1 MQPQNCKHMITFI
14 IALLLLIVGFFT
26 YGVFVEKVF
35 GIEPERQTPALTKTD
50 GVDFVP
56 MAPWRIFLVQFLNIA
71 GLGPIF
77 GAIMG
82 IFYGPAAF
90 LWIVFGTIFAGGVH
104 DYLSGMLSIRKGG
117 ASLPDIVGDELGNGV
132 KVFIRILSLVLLI
145 LLTTTFLSGPATL
158 LQGLAGLKTMQFS
171 GHMIPIVWVL
181 IIFGYYALAT
191 VLPVDKLIGRFYPIF
206 GGILLFMGLGI
217 MVVMLCWHSG
227 EMPEVFD
234 GLQNRQTNG
243 LPLFPMMFVS
253 IACGAIS
260 GFHGTQSP
268 IMARCV
274 TNERQGRWIFYG
286 AMVAEGILALIWAA
300 AAGTFFA
307 DPEKGLYGIDG
318 LQAFAAEHPGE
329 NIAALVIDKVSRS
342 WLGTVGGILESE
354 SFLARHGR
362 RYIGH
367 YRCDS
372 CAYHERRHSV
382 AFGPTHCGRLPEVGP
397 ETYFQPSDAG
407 TAAVPLRVWHGVRRF
422 QYRVALFRLDQ
433 PIVSSVHIMGGHRLA
448 LQAKNNPCPL
458 SRTGAFPI
466 RLSYCVDTGTVYDNG
481 MQQLYLN
488 SSGGPEHVS
497 GNTLDRL
504 CDSRSGDLHQSHRLH
519 YMGQESRKEYL
530 TFGIVSATARK
541 RLVYGAKTACER
553 YFLLKVLQI

>member
-1 MQPQNCKHMITFI
+1 MITFI
-14 IALLLLIVGFFT
+14 IALVLLVVGFLL
-26 YGVFVEKVF
+26 YGTFVEKVF
-35 GIEPERQTPALTKTD
+35 GVHANAKTPALTKTD

-56 MAPWRIFLVQFLNIA
+56 MKPWRIFLVQFLNIA

-82 IFYGPAAF
+82 IFFGPAAF

-117 ASLPDIVGDELGNGV
+117 VSLPDIIGDELGNGIKAFMRV
-132 KVFIRILSLVLLI
+132 LSLVLLI

-158 LQGLAGLKTMQFS
+158 LQGLCPLATWEPFEWLSEMDVSYQLGTWPQQDLVL
-171 GHMIPIVWVL
+171 PIVWLL
-181 IIFGYYALAT
+181 IIFGYYTLAT

-217 MVVMLCWHSG
+217 MVVMLGWHSS

-234 GLQNRQTNG
+234 GLHNRQTNG

-307 DPEKGLYGIDG
+307 DPESGLYGIDG
-318 LQAFAAEHPGE
+318 LQAFAASHKGE

-342 WLGTVGGILESE
+342 WLGTIGGILAIIGVIAAPITSGDTALR
-354 SFLARHGR
+354 SARLIVADFLKLNQKPIAH
-362 RYIGH
+362 
-367 YRCDS
+367 
-372 CAYHERRHSV
+372 
-382 AFGPTHCGRLPEVGP
+382 RLMI
-397 ETYFQPSDAG
+397 
-407 TAAVPLRVWHGVRRF
+407 AVPLFVCVFAMVFIDFNVVW
-422 QYRVALFRLDQ
+422 
-433 PIVSSVHIMGGHRLA
+433 
-448 LQAKNNPCPL
+448 
-458 SRTGAFPI
+458 
-466 RLSYCVDTGTVYDNG
+466 
-481 MQQLYLN
+481 
-488 SSGGPEHVS
+488 
-497 GNTLDRL
+497 
-504 CDSRSGDLHQSHRLH
+504 
-519 YMGQESRKEYL
+519 
-530 TFGIVSATARK
+530 
-541 RLVYGAKTACER
+541 R
-553 YFLLKVLQI
+553 YFAWTNQTLAMFTLWAGTIFLFKQGQQKTKAYQRYGYMMALVPAMFMTMVSVSYILIAPEGFHLPVEYRWMGYAAAAVVTIGCLTGFSIWAIKRKKKAL

>member
-1 MQPQNCKHMITFI
+1 MITFI
-14 IALLLLIVGFFT
+14 VALIVLVVGFCT
-26 YGVFVEKVF
+26 YGVLVEKIF
-35 GIEPERQTPALTKTD
+35 GVEPERQTPAVTKTD

-82 IFYGPAAF
+82 IFYGPSAF

-117 ASLPDIVGDELGNGV
+117 ASLPDIVGDELGQGI
-132 KVFIRILSLVLLI
+132 KVFMRVLSLVLLI
-145 LLTTTFLSGPATL
+145 LLTTTFLSGPAVL
-158 LQGLAGLKTMQFS
+158 LQGLAPLSTYGMERFGVVYQ
-171 GHMIPIVWVL
+171 IPIIWIL

-206 GGILLFMGLGI
+206 GGILLFMGIGI
-217 MVVMLCWHSG
+217 MIVMLWGHSA

-318 LQAFAAEHPGE
+318 LQAFAAQHHGE
-329 NIAALVIDKVSRS
+329 NIAALVIDRVSRS
-342 WLGTVGGILESE
+342 WLGTVGGILAIVGVIAAPITSGDTALR
-354 SFLARHGR
+354 SARLIVADFLQWDQRPIPR
-362 RYIGH
+362 RLIIALPLFL
-367 YRCDS
+367 C
-372 CAYHERRHSV
+372 V
-382 AFGPTHCGRLPEVGP
+382 FGMVFVDFNIVWR
-397 ETYFQPSDAG
+397 YFAWTNQTLATFTLWAG
-407 TAAVPLRVWHGVRRF
+407 TIWLYKKSSNVQSQISNFKFGYLIALIPALFMTMVCSSYILIAPEGLHLPLEWRWLGYLIAAV
-422 QYRVALFRLDQ
+422 
-433 PIVSSVHIMGGHRLA
+433 ITLA
-448 LQAKNNPCPL
+448 C
-458 SRTGAFPI
+458 
-466 RLSYCVDTGTVYDNG
+466 
-481 MQQLYLN
+481 
-488 SSGGPEHVS
+488 
-497 GNTLDRL
+497 L
-504 CDSRSGDLHQSHRLH
+504 CGFILWTRK
-519 YMGQESRKEYL
+519 SRKN
-530 TFGIVSATARK
+530 
-541 RLVYGAKTACER
+541 
-553 YFLLKVLQI
+553 

>member
-1 MQPQNCKHMITFI
+1 MITFI
-14 IALLLLIVGFFT
+14 IALILLVVGFFT
-26 YGVFVEKVF
+26 YGTLVEKIF
-35 GIEPERQTPALTKTD
+35 GIEPDKQTPALTKTD

-104 DYLSGMLSIRKGG
+104 DYLSGMLSIRKDGV
-117 ASLPDIVGDELGNGV
+117 SLPDIVGDELGSKV
-132 KVFIRILSLVLLI
+132 KAFMRVLSLVLLI

-158 LQGLAGLKTMQFS
+158 LQGLCPLSTFTFHLS
-171 GHMIPIVWVL
+171 TIPIAWVL

-206 GGILLFMGLGI
+206 GGMLLFMGLGI
-217 MVVMLCWHSG
+217 MVIMLGWHSA

-234 GLQNRQTNG
+234 GLHNRQTNG

-307 DPEKGLYGIDG
+307 DPETGLYGIDG
-318 LQAFAAEHPGE
+318 LQAYAAQHHGE

-342 WLGTVGGILESE
+342 WLGTVGGILAIIGVIAAPITSGDTALR
-354 SFLARHGR
+354 SARLIVADFLHWDQRPIPKRLIIALPLFLCVFGMVFVDFNIVW
-362 RYIGH
+362 RYF
-367 YRCDS
+367 
-372 CAYHERRHSV
+372 AWTNQTL
-382 AFGPTHCGRLPEVGP
+382 ATFTLW
-397 ETYFQPSDAG
+397 AG
-407 TAAVPLRVWHGVRRF
+407 TVWLYKKETTKPIANSQKPIASRYGYLVAMIP
-422 QYRVALFRLDQ
+422 ALFMTM
-433 PIVSSVHIMGGHRLA
+433 VCSSYILIAPEGLHLPVEWRWLGYSIAA
-448 LQAKNNPCPL
+448 LITLSCLCGFTLWAKKK
-458 SRTGAFPI
+458 S
-466 RLSYCVDTGTVYDNG
+466 
-481 MQQLYLN
+481 
-488 SSGGPEHVS
+488 
-497 GNTLDRL
+497 
-504 CDSRSGDLHQSHRLH
+504 
-519 YMGQESRKEYL
+519 
-530 TFGIVSATARK
+530 
-541 RLVYGAKTACER
+541 
-553 YFLLKVLQI
+553 

>member
-1 MQPQNCKHMITFI
+1 MITFI
-14 IALLLLIVGFFT
+14 VAMILLVVGFLT
-26 YGVFVEKVF
+26 YGVLVEKIF

-117 ASLPDIVGDELGNGV
+117 ASLPDIVGDELGQGV
-132 KVFIRILSLVLLI
+132 KVFMRILSLVLLI

-158 LQGLAGLKTMQFS
+158 LQGLAGLSTMQFS
-171 GHMIPIVWVL
+171 GRMIPIVWVL

-206 GGILLFMGLGI
+206 GAILLFMGIGI
-217 MVVMLCWHSG
+217 MVVMLGWHSAD
-227 EMPEVFD
+227 MPEVMD
-234 GLQNRQTNG
+234 GLHNRQTNG

-307 DPEKGLYGIDG
+307 EDGLYGIDG
-318 LQAFAAEHPGE
+318 LQAFAAKHPGE

-342 WLGTVGGILESE
+342 WLGTVGGILAIIGVIAAPITSGDTALR
-354 SFLARHGR
+354 SARL
-362 RYIGH
+362 I
-367 YRCDS
+367 
-372 CAYHERRHSV
+372 V
-382 AFGPTHCGRLPEVGP
+382 ADYLK
-397 ETYFQPSDAG
+397 
-407 TAAVPLRVWHGVRRF
+407 
-422 QYRVALFRLDQ
+422 LDQ
-433 PIVSSVHIMGGHRLA
+433 RPI
-448 LQAKNNPCPL
+448 P
-458 SRTGAFPI
+458 
-466 RLSYCVDTGTVYDNG
+466 
-481 MQQLYLN
+481 
-488 SSGGPEHVS
+488 
-497 GNTLDRL
+497 
-504 CDSRSGDLHQSHRLH
+504 
-519 YMGQESRKEYL
+519 
-530 TFGIVSATARK
+530 K
-541 RLVYGAKTACER
+541 RLVIALPLFLCVFGMVFVDFNVVWR
-553 YFLLKVLQI
+553 YFAWTNQSLAVFTLWAGTVWLYKKGNPTPSLPSKEGGKYRFGYLIALVPALFMTMVCSSYILIAPEGMHLPSQWHWVGYLIAGVVTLVCLDLFYLWTKKHK

>member
-1 MQPQNCKHMITFI
+1 MITFC
-14 IALLLLIVGFFT
+14 IALVLLVVGFIT
-26 YGVFVEKVF
+26 YGTLVEKIF
-35 GIEPERQTPALTKTD
+35 GVEPDRQTPALSKTD

-117 ASLPDIVGDELGNGV
+117 ASLPDIVGDELGKGTKTFLRV
-132 KVFIRILSLVLLI
+132 LSLVLLI

-158 LQGLAGLKTMQFS
+158 LQGLCPLGVLGLRHS
-171 GHMIPIVWVL
+171 AVSIPIVWVL

-217 MVVMLCWHSG
+217 MVVMLGWHGS

-268 IMARCV
+268 IMARCI

-307 DPEKGLYGIDG
+307 DPETGLYGIDG
-318 LQAFAAEHPGE
+318 LQAFAAQHPGE

-342 WLGTVGGILESE
+342 WLGTVGGILAIIGVIAAPITSGDTALR
-354 SFLARHGR
+354 SARLIVADFLKWDQRPILR
-362 RYIGH
+362 RLII
-367 YRCDS
+367 
-372 CAYHERRHSV
+372 
-382 AFGPTHCGRLPEVGP
+382 AFPLFLCVFGMVFVDFNIVWR
-397 ETYFQPSDAG
+397 YFAWTNQTLATFTLWAG
-407 TAAVPLRVWHGVRRF
+407 TVWLYKKVKGESLKLKV
-422 QYRVALFRLDQ
+422 YKWGYLIALIPALFMTMVCTSYILIAPEGLHLPVEWRWLGYL
-433 PIVSSVHIMGGHRLA
+433 IACVITIACLGGFIFW
-448 LQAKNNPCPL
+448 
-458 SRTGAFPI
+458 T
-466 RLSYCVDTGTVYDNG
+466 
-481 MQQLYLN
+481 
-488 SSGGPEHVS
+488 
-497 GNTLDRL
+497 
-504 CDSRSGDLHQSHRLH
+504 
-519 YMGQESRKEYL
+519 
-530 TFGIVSATARK
+530 RK
-541 RLVYGAKTACER
+541 RNS
-553 YFLLKVLQI
+553 

>member
-1 MQPQNCKHMITFI
+1 MVTFI
-14 IALLLLIVGFFT
+14 VALILLIVGFCT
-26 YGVFVEKVF
+26 YGVLVERIF
-35 GIEPERQTPALTKTD
+35 GVEPSRATPAIAQSD

-56 MAPWRIFLVQFLNIA
+56 MSAWRIFLVQFLNIA

-117 ASLPDIVGDELGNGV
+117 VSLPDIIGDELGKKIKIFMRV
-132 KVFIRILSLVLLI
+132 LSLVLLI

-158 LQGLAGLKTMQFS
+158 LQGLCPLETIPFRTQ
-171 GHMIPIVWVL
+171 MIPIVWVL
-181 IIFGYYALAT
+181 IIFAYYALAT

-206 GGILLFMGLGI
+206 GAILLFMGIGI
-217 MVVMLCWHSG
+217 MIVMLGWHSN
-227 EMPEVFD
+227 EMPEIFD
-234 GLQNRQTNG
+234 GLYNRQSNG

-268 IMARCV
+268 IMARCC

-318 LQAFAAEHPGE
+318 LQAFAAAHPGE

-342 WLGTVGGILESE
+342 WLGTVGGILAIIGVIAAPITSGDTALR
-354 SFLARHGR
+354 SARLIVADYLKLNQQPIHNRLLIAIPLFLCVFGMVFVDFNIVW
-362 RYIGH
+362 RYFAWTNQTLAVFTLWTGTIWLYKQEH
-367 YRCDS
+367 THANQNKYR
-372 CAYHERRHSV
+372 
-382 AFGPTHCGRLPEVGP
+382 FGYLIALIP
-397 ETYFQPSDAG
+397 
-407 TAAVPLRVWHGVRRF
+407 
-422 QYRVALFRLDQ
+422 ALFMTMVCSTYILIA
-433 PIVSSVHIMGGHRLA
+433 PEGLA
-448 LQAKNNPCPL
+448 LPL
-458 SRTGAFPI
+458 HLHWLGYSIAALIT
-466 RLSYCVDTGTVYDNG
+466 LCVLGVFTKWTKS
-481 MQQLYLN
+481 LTLN
-488 SSGGPEHVS
+488 TKH
-497 GNTLDRL
+497 
-504 CDSRSGDLHQSHRLH
+504 
-519 YMGQESRKEYL
+519 
-530 TFGIVSATARK
+530 
-541 RLVYGAKTACER
+541 
-553 YFLLKVLQI
+553 

>member
-1 MQPQNCKHMITFI
+1 MYTFI
-14 IALLLLIVGFFT
+14 FSLIALILGYIF
-26 YGVFVEKVF
+26 YGTFVEKVF
-35 GIEPERQTPALTKTD
+35 GIDPEAKTPAVTKTD

-56 MAPWRIFLVQFLNIA
+56 MKPWRIFLVQFLNIA

-82 IFYGPAAF
+82 IFFGPAAF

-117 ASLPDIVGDELGNGV
+117 VSLPDIIGDELGNGI
-132 KVFIRILSLVLLI
+132 KLFMRILSLLLLI

-158 LQGLAGLKTMQFS
+158 LQGIAALPDMSFRTS
-171 GHMIPIVWVL
+171 TIPIVWVL
-181 IIFGYYALAT
+181 IIFAYYTMAT

-217 MVVMLCWHSG
+217 MIVMLGWHAS
-227 EMPEVFD
+227 EMPELTD

-274 TNERQGRWIFYG
+274 TNERQGRIIFYG

-307 DPEKGLYGIDG
+307 DPEQGLYGIDG
-318 LQAFAAEHPGE
+318 LQAFAAANPGK

-342 WLGTVGGILESE
+342 WLGVVGGLLAIIGVIAAPITSGDTALRSARLIVAD
-354 SFLARHGR
+354 FLKLDQKPIRHRLYIALPLFLCVFGMVFVDFNIVW
-362 RYIGH
+362 RYF
-367 YRCDS
+367 
-372 CAYHERRHSV
+372 AWTNQTLAV
-382 AFGPTHCGRLPEVGP
+382 FTLW
-397 ETYFQPSDAG
+397 AG
-407 TAAVPLRVWHGVRRF
+407 TVFLFKQRNGHTVSAVSQQSGLTSYGYLIALIP
-422 QYRVALFRLDQ
+422 ALFMTM
-433 PIVSSVHIMGGHRLA
+433 VSVSYIFIAPEGFRFASHGLSWLAYLIAALVTISCLSVF
-448 LQAKNNPCPL
+448 
-458 SRTGAFPI
+458 AFW
-466 RLSYCVDTGTVYDNG
+466 
-481 MQQLYLN
+481 
-488 SSGGPEHVS
+488 
-497 GNTLDRL
+497 
-504 CDSRSGDLHQSHRLH
+504 
-519 YMGQESRKEYL
+519 
-530 TFGIVSATARK
+530 ARK
-541 RLVYGAKTACER
+541 SMHPA
-553 YFLLKVLQI
+553 Q

>member
-1 MQPQNCKHMITFI
+1 MITFI
-14 IALLLLIVGFFT
+14 IALIVLVVGFFT
-26 YGVFVEKVF
+26 YGVLVEKIF
-35 GIEPERQTPALTKTD
+35 GIEPDRQTPALTKTD

-117 ASLPDIVGDELGNGV
+117 VSLPNIIGDELGKGTGL
-132 KVFIRILSLVLLI
+132 KMFIRLLTMVLLI

-158 LQGLAGLKTMQFS
+158 LQGLHGFHSISVS

-181 IIFGYYALAT
+181 IIYGYYALST
-191 VLPVDKLIGRFYPIF
+191 VLPVDELIGRFYPIF
-206 GGILLFMGLGI
+206 GAILLFMGLGI
-217 MVVMLCWHSG
+217 MVVMLGWHSS
-227 EMPEVFD
+227 EMPELTD

-307 DPEKGLYGIDG
+307 DPKSGLYGIDG
-318 LQAFAAEHPGE
+318 LQAFATEHPGA
-329 NIAALVIDKVSRS
+329 NIAALVIDRVSRS
-342 WLGTVGGILESE
+342 WLGTIGGILAIVGVIAAPITSGDTALR
-354 SFLARHGR
+354 SARLIVADFLDWDQRPIPR
-362 RYIGH
+362 RLAIAIPLFL
-367 YRCDS
+367 C
-372 CAYHERRHSV
+372 V
-382 AFGPTHCGRLPEVGP
+382 FGMVFVDFNIVWR
-397 ETYFQPSDAG
+397 YFAWTNQTLACFTLWAG
-407 TAAVPLRVWHGVRRF
+407 TIWLFKQGLETRGKRYRF
-422 QYRVALFRLDQ
+422 GYLIALIPALFMTM
-433 PIVSSVHIMGGHRLA
+433 VCSSYILIAPEGLNISPDKRWLGYLIAGLVTIGCFFGFLNWA
-448 LQAKNNPCPL
+448 QKAKK
-458 SRTGAFPI
+458 G
-466 RLSYCVDTGTVYDNG
+466 
-481 MQQLYLN
+481 
-488 SSGGPEHVS
+488 
-497 GNTLDRL
+497 
-504 CDSRSGDLHQSHRLH
+504 
-519 YMGQESRKEYL
+519 
-530 TFGIVSATARK
+530 
-541 RLVYGAKTACER
+541 
-553 YFLLKVLQI
+553 

>member
-1 MQPQNCKHMITFI
+1 MITFI
-14 IALLLLIVGFFT
+14 IALVLLVVGFFT
-26 YGVFVEKVF
+26 YGVLVEKIF
-35 GIEPERQTPALTKTD
+35 GVEPERKTPALTKTD

-56 MAPWRIFLVQFLNIA
+56 MSSWRIFLVQFLNIA

-117 ASLPDIVGDELGNGV
+117 VSLPDIVGDELGSKI
-132 KVFIRILSLVLLI
+132 KVFMRVLSLVLLI

-158 LQGLAGLKTMQFS
+158 LQGLAPLSDLQFNS
-171 GHMIPIVWVL
+171 HMIPIAWVL

-217 MVVMLCWHSG
+217 MVVMLWGHSA

-234 GLQNRQTNG
+234 GLHNRQTNG

-307 DPEKGLYGIDG
+307 DKDMYGIDG
-318 LQAFAAEHPGE
+318 LQAFAAQHPGE

-342 WLGTVGGILESE
+342 WLGTVGGILAIIGVIAAPITSGDTALR
-354 SFLARHGR
+354 SARLIVADFLKWDQRPIPKRLIIALPLFLCVFGMVFVDFNIVW
-362 RYIGH
+362 RYF
-367 YRCDS
+367 
-372 CAYHERRHSV
+372 AWTNQTLAV
-382 AFGPTHCGRLPEVGP
+382 FTLW
-397 ETYFQPSDAG
+397 AG
-407 TAAVPLRVWHGVRRF
+407 TIWLYKNAKYRFGYLIAIVP
-422 QYRVALFRLDQ
+422 ALFMTM
-433 PIVSSVHIMGGHRLA
+433 VCSSYILIAPEGLHLPVEWRWLGYCIAA
-448 LQAKNNPCPL
+448 LITLCCLCGFAFWAKK
-458 SRTGAFPI
+458 
-466 RLSYCVDTGTVYDNG
+466 NG
-481 MQQLYLN
+481 
-488 SSGGPEHVS
+488 
-497 GNTLDRL
+497 
-504 CDSRSGDLHQSHRLH
+504 
-519 YMGQESRKEYL
+519 K
-530 TFGIVSATARK
+530 
-541 RLVYGAKTACER
+541 
-553 YFLLKVLQI
+553 